1 MYRILI
7 VEDDES
13 IARSVKTHLESWNYE
28 VCCAE
33 DFSNVAGTF
42 AAFDPQL
49 VLMDVKLPFFN
60 GYHWCSEIRK
70 VSKVPVIFVSSASD
84 NMNIVMAV
92 SMGGDDF
99 IAKPF
104 DLEVLTAKVQAMLRR
119 TYDFTGQSAV
129 LEHKGAMLNLGASR
143 QQTMA
148 VLSVIFTVF
157 MTGVYVGTLG
167 TRGRHMLKTGLS
179 LILGG
184 AYSNTY
190 DRLFRKY
197 VVDYVSFEVRN
208 PRLRNIVFNLSDFG
222 IMIGSCLLVI
232 SQMRE

>member
-1 MYRILI
+1 MKNIYTAIVALLCGADSLI
-7 VEDDES
+7 KYAIERNHPDGELRPALHGK
-13 IARSVKTHLESWNYE
+13 II
-28 VCCAE
+28 
-33 DFSNVAGTF
+33 
-42 AAFDPQL
+42 
-49 VLMDVKLPFFN
+49 
-60 GYHWCSEIRK
+60 IRK
-70 VSKVPVIFVSSASD
+70 FH
-84 NMNIVMAV
+84 N
-92 SMGGDDF
+92 
-99 IAKPF
+99 
-104 DLEVLTAKVQAMLRR
+104 
-119 TYDFTGQSAV
+119 
-129 LEHKGAMLNLGASR
+129 KGAMLNLGASR

>member
-1 MYRILI
+1 MKNIYTAIAALLCGADSLI
-7 VEDDES
+7 KYAIERNHPDGELRPALYGK
-13 IARSVKTHLESWNYE
+13 II
-28 VCCAE
+28 
-33 DFSNVAGTF
+33 
-42 AAFDPQL
+42 
-49 VLMDVKLPFFN
+49 
-60 GYHWCSEIRK
+60 IRK
-70 VSKVPVIFVSSASD
+70 FH
-84 NMNIVMAV
+84 N
-92 SMGGDDF
+92 
-99 IAKPF
+99 
-104 DLEVLTAKVQAMLRR
+104 
-119 TYDFTGQSAV
+119 
-129 LEHKGAMLNLGASR
+129 KGAMLNLGASR

>member
-1 MYRILI
+1 MKNIYTAIAALLCGADSLI
-7 VEDDES
+7 KYAIERNHPDEEL
-13 IARSVKTHLESWNYE
+13 R
-28 VCCAE
+28 
-33 DFSNVAGTF
+33 
-42 AAFDPQL
+42 P
-49 VLMDVKLPFFN
+49 VLHGKIM
-60 GYHWCSEIRK
+60 IRK
-70 VSKVPVIFVSSASD
+70 FH
-84 NMNIVMAV
+84 N
-92 SMGGDDF
+92 
-99 IAKPF
+99 
-104 DLEVLTAKVQAMLRR
+104 
-119 TYDFTGQSAV
+119 
-129 LEHKGAMLNLGASR
+129 KGAMLNLGASR

>member
-1 MYRILI
+1 MDMKNIYTAIAALLCGADSLI
-7 VEDDES
+7 KYAIERNHPDGELRP
-13 IARSVKTHLESWNYE
+13 AL
-28 VCCAE
+28 
-33 DFSNVAGTF
+33 
-42 AAFDPQL
+42 
-49 VLMDVKLPFFN
+49 N
-60 GYHWCSEIRK
+60 GKIMIRK
-70 VSKVPVIFVSSASD
+70 FH
-84 NMNIVMAV
+84 N
-92 SMGGDDF
+92 
-99 IAKPF
+99 
-104 DLEVLTAKVQAMLRR
+104 
-119 TYDFTGQSAV
+119 
-129 LEHKGAMLNLGASR
+129 KGAMLNLGASR

-148 VLSVIFTVF
+148 VISVIFTVF

-232 SQMRE
+232 SQMKD

>member
-1 MYRILI
+1 MKNIYTAIAALLCGADSLI
-7 VEDDES
+7 KYAIERNHPDGELRPALHGK
-13 IARSVKTHLESWNYE
+13 II
-28 VCCAE
+28 
-33 DFSNVAGTF
+33 
-42 AAFDPQL
+42 
-49 VLMDVKLPFFN
+49 
-60 GYHWCSEIRK
+60 IRK
-70 VSKVPVIFVSSASD
+70 FH
-84 NMNIVMAV
+84 N
-92 SMGGDDF
+92 
-99 IAKPF
+99 
-104 DLEVLTAKVQAMLRR
+104 
-119 TYDFTGQSAV
+119 
-129 LEHKGAMLNLGASR
+129 KGAMLNLGASR

-157 MTGVYVGTLG
+157 MPGVYVGTLG

>member
-1 MYRILI
+1 MKNIYTAIAALLCGADSLI
-7 VEDDES
+7 KYAIERKHPDGELRPALHGK
-13 IARSVKTHLESWNYE
+13 II
-28 VCCAE
+28 
-33 DFSNVAGTF
+33 
-42 AAFDPQL
+42 
-49 VLMDVKLPFFN
+49 
-60 GYHWCSEIRK
+60 IRK
-70 VSKVPVIFVSSASD
+70 FH
-84 NMNIVMAV
+84 N
-92 SMGGDDF
+92 
-99 IAKPF
+99 
-104 DLEVLTAKVQAMLRR
+104 
-119 TYDFTGQSAV
+119 
-129 LEHKGAMLNLGASR
+129 KGAMLNLGASR

>member
-1 MYRILI
+1 MKNIYTAIAALLFGADSLI
-7 VEDDES
+7 KYAIERNHPDGELRPALHGK
-13 IARSVKTHLESWNYE
+13 II
-28 VCCAE
+28 
-33 DFSNVAGTF
+33 
-42 AAFDPQL
+42 
-49 VLMDVKLPFFN
+49 
-60 GYHWCSEIRK
+60 IRK
-70 VSKVPVIFVSSASD
+70 FH
-84 NMNIVMAV
+84 N
-92 SMGGDDF
+92 
-99 IAKPF
+99 
-104 DLEVLTAKVQAMLRR
+104 
-119 TYDFTGQSAV
+119 
-129 LEHKGAMLNLGASR
+129 KGAMLNLGASR

>member
-1 MYRILI
+1 MKNIYTAIAALLCGADSLI
-7 VEDDES
+7 KYAIERNHPDGELRPALHGK
-13 IARSVKTHLESWNYE
+13 II
-28 VCCAE
+28 
-33 DFSNVAGTF
+33 
-42 AAFDPQL
+42 
-49 VLMDVKLPFFN
+49 
-60 GYHWCSEIRK
+60 IRK
-70 VSKVPVIFVSSASD
+70 FH
-84 NMNIVMAV
+84 N
-92 SMGGDDF
+92 
-99 IAKPF
+99 
-104 DLEVLTAKVQAMLRR
+104 
-119 TYDFTGQSAV
+119 
-129 LEHKGAMLNLGASR
+129 KGAMLNLGASR

-208 PRLRNIVFNLSDFG
+208 RRLRNIVFNLSDFG

>member
-1 MYRILI
+1 MKNIYTAIAALLCGADSLI
-7 VEDDES
+7 KYAIERNHPDGELS
-13 IARSVKTHLESWNYE
+13 PALHGKII
-28 VCCAE
+28 
-33 DFSNVAGTF
+33 
-42 AAFDPQL
+42 
-49 VLMDVKLPFFN
+49 
-60 GYHWCSEIRK
+60 IRK
-70 VSKVPVIFVSSASD
+70 FH
-84 NMNIVMAV
+84 N
-92 SMGGDDF
+92 
-99 IAKPF
+99 
-104 DLEVLTAKVQAMLRR
+104 
-119 TYDFTGQSAV
+119 
-129 LEHKGAMLNLGASR
+129 KGAMLNLGASR

>member
-1 MYRILI
+1 MKNIYTAIAALLCGADSLI
-7 VEDDES
+7 KYAIGRNHPDGELRPALHGK
-13 IARSVKTHLESWNYE
+13 II
-28 VCCAE
+28 
-33 DFSNVAGTF
+33 
-42 AAFDPQL
+42 
-49 VLMDVKLPFFN
+49 
-60 GYHWCSEIRK
+60 IRK
-70 VSKVPVIFVSSASD
+70 FH
-84 NMNIVMAV
+84 N
-92 SMGGDDF
+92 
-99 IAKPF
+99 
-104 DLEVLTAKVQAMLRR
+104 
-119 TYDFTGQSAV
+119 
-129 LEHKGAMLNLGASR
+129 KGAMLNLGASR

>member
-1 MYRILI
+1 MKNIYTAIAALLCGADSLI
-7 VEDDES
+7 KYAIERNHPDGELRPALHGK
-13 IARSVKTHLESWNYE
+13 II
-28 VCCAE
+28 
-33 DFSNVAGTF
+33 
-42 AAFDPQL
+42 
-49 VLMDVKLPFFN
+49 
-60 GYHWCSEIRK
+60 IRK
-70 VSKVPVIFVSSASD
+70 FH
-84 NMNIVMAV
+84 N
-92 SMGGDDF
+92 
-99 IAKPF
+99 
-104 DLEVLTAKVQAMLRR
+104 
-119 TYDFTGQSAV
+119 
-129 LEHKGAMLNLGASR
+129 KGAMLNLGASR

-190 DRLFRKY
+190 DRLFPKY

>member
-1 MYRILI
+1 MKNIYTAIAALLCW
-7 VEDDES
+7 EDIIIKYAIDINHPDGELRPALHGK
-13 IARSVKTHLESWNYE
+13 II
-28 VCCAE
+28 
-33 DFSNVAGTF
+33 
-42 AAFDPQL
+42 
-49 VLMDVKLPFFN
+49 
-60 GYHWCSEIRK
+60 IRK
-70 VSKVPVIFVSSASD
+70 FH
-84 NMNIVMAV
+84 N
-92 SMGGDDF
+92 
-99 IAKPF
+99 
-104 DLEVLTAKVQAMLRR
+104 
-119 TYDFTGQSAV
+119 
-129 LEHKGAMLNLGASR
+129 KGAMLNLGASR

>member
-1 MYRILI
+1 MKNIYTAIAALLCGADSLI
-7 VEDDES
+7 KYAIERNHPDGELRPALHGK
-13 IARSVKTHLESWNYE
+13 II
-28 VCCAE
+28 
-33 DFSNVAGTF
+33 
-42 AAFDPQL
+42 
-49 VLMDVKLPFFN
+49 
-60 GYHWCSEIRK
+60 IRK
-70 VSKVPVIFVSSASD
+70 FH
-84 NMNIVMAV
+84 N
-92 SMGGDDF
+92 
-99 IAKPF
+99 
-104 DLEVLTAKVQAMLRR
+104 
-119 TYDFTGQSAV
+119 
-129 LEHKGAMLNLGASR
+129 KGAMLNLGASR

-157 MTGVYVGTLG
+157 MTGVYVATLG

>member
-1 MYRILI
+1 MKNIYTATAALLCGADSLI
-7 VEDDES
+7 KYAIERNHPDGELRPALHGK
-13 IARSVKTHLESWNYE
+13 I
-28 VCCAE
+28 
-33 DFSNVAGTF
+33 
-42 AAFDPQL
+42 
-49 VLMDVKLPFFN
+49 M
-60 GYHWCSEIRK
+60 IRK
-70 VSKVPVIFVSSASD
+70 FH
-84 NMNIVMAV
+84 N
-92 SMGGDDF
+92 
-99 IAKPF
+99 
-104 DLEVLTAKVQAMLRR
+104 
-119 TYDFTGQSAV
+119 
-129 LEHKGAMLNLGASR
+129 KGAMLNLGASR

>member
-1 MYRILI
+1 MKNIYTAIAALLCGADSLI
-7 VEDDES
+7 KYAIERNHPDGELRPALHGK
-13 IARSVKTHLESWNYE
+13 II
-28 VCCAE
+28 
-33 DFSNVAGTF
+33 
-42 AAFDPQL
+42 
-49 VLMDVKLPFFN
+49 
-60 GYHWCSEIRK
+60 IRK
-70 VSKVPVIFVSSASD
+70 FH
-84 NMNIVMAV
+84 N
-92 SMGGDDF
+92 
-99 IAKPF
+99 
-104 DLEVLTAKVQAMLRR
+104 
-119 TYDFTGQSAV
+119 
-129 LEHKGAMLNLGASR
+129 KGAMLNLGASR

-197 VVDYVSFEVRN
+197 VADYVSFEVRN

>member
-1 MYRILI
+1 MKNIYTAIAALLCGADSLI
-7 VEDDES
+7 KYAIERNHPDGELRPALHGK
-13 IARSVKTHLESWNYE
+13 II
-28 VCCAE
+28 
-33 DFSNVAGTF
+33 
-42 AAFDPQL
+42 
-49 VLMDVKLPFFN
+49 
-60 GYHWCSEIRK
+60 IRK
-70 VSKVPVIFVSSASD
+70 FH
-84 NMNIVMAV
+84 N
-92 SMGGDDF
+92 
-99 IAKPF
+99 
-104 DLEVLTAKVQAMLRR
+104 
-119 TYDFTGQSAV
+119 
-129 LEHKGAMLNLGASR
+129 KGAMLNLGASR

-208 PRLRNIVFNLSDFG
+208 PRLRNIVLNLSDFG

>member
-1 MYRILI
+1 MKNIYTAIAALLCGADSLI
-7 VEDDES
+7 KYAIERNHPDGELRPALHGK
-13 IARSVKTHLESWNYE
+13 IIN
-28 VCCAE
+28 
-33 DFSNVAGTF
+33 
-42 AAFDPQL
+42 
-49 VLMDVKLPFFN
+49 
-60 GYHWCSEIRK
+60 RK
-70 VSKVPVIFVSSASD
+70 FH
-84 NMNIVMAV
+84 N
-92 SMGGDDF
+92 
-99 IAKPF
+99 
-104 DLEVLTAKVQAMLRR
+104 
-119 TYDFTGQSAV
+119 
-129 LEHKGAMLNLGASR
+129 KGAMLNLGASR

>member
-1 MYRILI
+1 MKNIYTAIAALLCGADSLI
-7 VEDDES
+7 KYAIERNHPVGELRPALHGK
-13 IARSVKTHLESWNYE
+13 II
-28 VCCAE
+28 
-33 DFSNVAGTF
+33 
-42 AAFDPQL
+42 
-49 VLMDVKLPFFN
+49 
-60 GYHWCSEIRK
+60 IRK
-70 VSKVPVIFVSSASD
+70 FH
-84 NMNIVMAV
+84 N
-92 SMGGDDF
+92 
-99 IAKPF
+99 
-104 DLEVLTAKVQAMLRR
+104 
-119 TYDFTGQSAV
+119 
-129 LEHKGAMLNLGASR
+129 KGAMLNLGASR

>member
-1 MYRILI
+1 MKNIYTAIAALLCGADSLI
-7 VEDDES
+7 KYAIERNHPD
-13 IARSVKTHLESWNYE
+13 
-28 VCCAE
+28 
-33 DFSNVAGTF
+33 G
-42 AAFDPQL
+42 
-49 VLMDVKLPFFN
+49 KLRPALH
-60 GYHWCSEIRK
+60 GKIIIRK
-70 VSKVPVIFVSSASD
+70 FH
-84 NMNIVMAV
+84 N
-92 SMGGDDF
+92 
-99 IAKPF
+99 
-104 DLEVLTAKVQAMLRR
+104 
-119 TYDFTGQSAV
+119 
-129 LEHKGAMLNLGASR
+129 KGAMLNLGASR

>member
-1 MYRILI
+1 MGSEMCIRDRLCGADSLI
-7 VEDDES
+7 KYAIERNHPDGELRPALHGK
-13 IARSVKTHLESWNYE
+13 II
-28 VCCAE
+28 
-33 DFSNVAGTF
+33 
-42 AAFDPQL
+42 
-49 VLMDVKLPFFN
+49 
-60 GYHWCSEIRK
+60 IRK
-70 VSKVPVIFVSSASD
+70 FH
-84 NMNIVMAV
+84 N
-92 SMGGDDF
+92 
-99 IAKPF
+99 
-104 DLEVLTAKVQAMLRR
+104 
-119 TYDFTGQSAV
+119 
-129 LEHKGAMLNLGASR
+129 KGAMLNLGASR

>member
-1 MYRILI
+1 MKNIYTAIAALLCGADSLI
-7 VEDDES
+7 KYAIERNHPDGELRPALHGK
-13 IARSVKTHLESWNYE
+13 II
-28 VCCAE
+28 
-33 DFSNVAGTF
+33 
-42 AAFDPQL
+42 
-49 VLMDVKLPFFN
+49 
-60 GYHWCSEIRK
+60 IRK
-70 VSKVPVIFVSSASD
+70 FH
-84 NMNIVMAV
+84 N
-92 SMGGDDF
+92 
-99 IAKPF
+99 
-104 DLEVLTAKVQAMLRR
+104 
-119 TYDFTGQSAV
+119 
-129 LEHKGAMLNLGASR
+129 KGAMLNLGASR

-190 DRLFRKY
+190 DRLFSKY

>member
-1 MYRILI
+1 MKNIYTAIAALLCGADSLI
-7 VEDDES
+7 KYAIERNHPDGELRPALQGK
-13 IARSVKTHLESWNYE
+13 II
-28 VCCAE
+28 
-33 DFSNVAGTF
+33 
-42 AAFDPQL
+42 
-49 VLMDVKLPFFN
+49 
-60 GYHWCSEIRK
+60 IRK
-70 VSKVPVIFVSSASD
+70 FH
-84 NMNIVMAV
+84 N
-92 SMGGDDF
+92 
-99 IAKPF
+99 
-104 DLEVLTAKVQAMLRR
+104 
-119 TYDFTGQSAV
+119 
-129 LEHKGAMLNLGASR
+129 KGAMLNLGASR

>member
-1 MYRILI
+1 MKNIYTAIAALLCGADSLI
-7 VEDDES
+7 KYAIERNHPDGELRPALHGK
-13 IARSVKTHLESWNYE
+13 II
-28 VCCAE
+28 
-33 DFSNVAGTF
+33 
-42 AAFDPQL
+42 
-49 VLMDVKLPFFN
+49 
-60 GYHWCSEIRK
+60 IRK
-70 VSKVPVIFVSSASD
+70 FH
-84 NMNIVMAV
+84 N
-92 SMGGDDF
+92 
-99 IAKPF
+99 
-104 DLEVLTAKVQAMLRR
+104 
-119 TYDFTGQSAV
+119 
-129 LEHKGAMLNLGASR
+129 KGAMLNLGASS

>member
-1 MYRILI
+1 MKNIYTAIAALLCGADSLI
-7 VEDDES
+7 KYAIERNHPDGELRPALHGK
-13 IARSVKTHLESWNYE
+13 II
-28 VCCAE
+28 
-33 DFSNVAGTF
+33 
-42 AAFDPQL
+42 
-49 VLMDVKLPFFN
+49 
-60 GYHWCSEIRK
+60 IRK
-70 VSKVPVIFVSSASD
+70 FH
-84 NMNIVMAV
+84 N
-92 SMGGDDF
+92 
-99 IAKPF
+99 
-104 DLEVLTAKVQAMLRR
+104 
-119 TYDFTGQSAV
+119 
-129 LEHKGAMLNLGASR
+129 KGAMLNLGASR

-197 VVDYVSFEVRN
+197 VVDYVSFEVCN